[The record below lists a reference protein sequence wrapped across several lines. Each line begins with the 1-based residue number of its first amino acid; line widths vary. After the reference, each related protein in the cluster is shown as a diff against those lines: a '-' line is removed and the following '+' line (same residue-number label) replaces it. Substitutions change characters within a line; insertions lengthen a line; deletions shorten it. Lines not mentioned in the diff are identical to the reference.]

1 MADQPSLP
9 WEHYTDW
16 LERLGVPTNVVT
28 ASVTLL
34 VGFLLAL
41 LVRRLTRALVRRS
54 GRMLAGLAPD
64 DAAPRTERVERTMG
78 TIVYWGVLLFFVMAA
93 TETLGLPVVTGWLAQ
108 VANYVPR
115 IIAAILVVALGTL
128 AARLAREVV
137 ARTAR
142 TANAPGADRLARAA
156 EVAILVATGL
166 VAIEQLG
173 IEVSFLKAALLILL
187 AAVVGGSAIA
197 FGLGGRQLVGNVLA
211 QHYLQKT
218 YQVGQTIRFQS
229 VQGRIVRMTDI
240 AVIVEAGD
248 GEVVIPAG
256 QLARECSTLVLK
268 AGAR

>member
-1 MADQPSLP
+1 MPDQLSLP

-28 ASVTLL
+28 ASVTLVMGL
-34 VGFLLAL
+34 LLAL
-41 LVRRLTRALVRRS
+41 LARRMTRALVRRG
-54 GRMLAGLAPD
+54 GRVLAGLAPGD
-64 DAAPRTERVERTMG
+64 LAPRTQRIENTMG
-78 TIVYWGVLLFFVMAA
+78 AIVYWGVLLFFVMAA

-115 IIAAILVVALGTL
+115 IVAAILIVALGTL

-137 ARTAR
+137 ARTAHS
-142 TANAPGADRLARAA
+142 ASAPGAERLARAA
-156 EVAILVATGL
+156 EIALLVATGL

-173 IEVSFLKAALLILL
+173 IEVSFLKSALLILL

-197 FGLGGRQLVGNVLA
+197 FGLGGRQVVGNVLA
-211 QHYLQKT
+211 QHYVQKT
-218 YQVGQTIRFQS
+218 YQVGQTIRFQD

-240 AVIVEAGD
+240 AVIVESGD

-256 QLARECSTLVLK
+256 QLARQCSTLVLK